1 MIRLPSMTPDTTD
14 EDTPVTVSVLG
25 NDSDV
30 DGDTLSV
37 VGTTAPSNGSIV
49 DHGDGTITYTPDA
62 DFNGSDSFTYT
73 ISDGNGGTDTAT
85 VTVTVDPV
93 NDAPDA
99 VDDAR
104 STPEDTP
111 VTIPVLGND
120 IGCRW

>member
-1 MIRLPSMTPDTTD
+1 MIRLRLMTSDTTD

-37 VGTTAPSNGSIV
+37 MGTTAPSNGSIV

-99 VDDAR
+99 VDDAEVD
-104 STPEDTP
+104 PGGHAGDHP
-111 VTIPVLGND
+111 GLGQRL
-120 IGCRW
+120 GC